1 MHKPSRIRNESDSQM
16 SAESKPLEIE
26 SPKPLGMEHSKPLE
40 IEPPRGRK
48 QSEDAPMRQWHVCCS
63 QTDPE
68 FIKYVS
74 QLLVSAAVMGLAIT
88 KLAQG
93 SEDALYPSLL
103 TMILGVY
110 VPTPTHRST

>member
-1 MHKPSRIRNESDSQM
+1 MQQEKPE
-16 SAESKPLEIE
+16 ESKEKPEE
-26 SPKPLGMEHSKPLE
+26 SKEKLTEPKEKP
-40 IEPPRGRK
+40 
-48 QSEDAPMRQWHVCCS
+48 RQTWHVCCS
-63 QTDPE
+63 ETDPE

-74 QLLVSAAVMGLAIT
+74 QSIVSAAVMGLAII

-110 VPTPTHRST
+110 VPTPTHRAA